1 LTLDR
6 AVSVKAVIDEI
17 AFNARTIA
25 HTVVIRATLIRF
37 GRASILRTPRLLHI
51 IALPLA
57 AADVLLQHPNYAMY
71 PAVSQREEQTE
82 LAAGYFSIFRI
93 FVACD
98 SRFSH

>member
-1 LTLDR
+1 M
-6 AVSVKAVIDEI
+6 
-17 AFNARTIA
+17 
-25 HTVVIRATLIRF
+25 
-37 GRASILRTPRLLHI
+37 